1 MVCRL
6 PFARLPCTRRGPGSI
21 VADDGSFK
29 DGEVC
34 GLGPGRLV
42 LLVGPSGA
50 GKDAVLR
57 QARGRLAARQQF
69 VFVRR
74 VVTREPDGTEDHDC
88 VSAKEF
94 SARLRQGRFALSWQ
108 AHGLNYGI
116 PVEIDEAVR
125 SGGCVVLNASRMI
138 IAGARARYRNVA
150 VVLIDAPAELRADRL
165 AKRRREHA
173 FDLAARLAR
182 ATGFQPTDADLTIEN
197 AGALTVAAVTLV
209 DWLLAGEPGAAQSA
223 SGD

>member
-1 MVCRL
+1 
-6 PFARLPCTRRGPGSI
+6 
-21 VADDGSFK
+21 VADDGSSK

-34 GLGPGRLV
+34 RLGPGRVV

-50 GKDAVLR
+50 GKDAVLW
-57 QARGRLAARQQF
+57 QARGRLAGRKQF
-69 VFVRR
+69 AFVRR
-74 VVTREPDGTEDHDC
+74 VVTREPDGAEDHDC
-88 VSAKEF
+88 VSASEF
-94 SARLRQGRFALSWQ
+94 SARLRQGRFALNWQ

-125 SGGCVVLNASRMI
+125 GGGCVVLNASRTI

-173 FDLAARLAR
+173 FDVAARLAR
-182 ATGFQPTDADLTIEN
+182 ATGFQPTDADLTIDN
-197 AGALTVAAVTLV
+197 AGALTAAAETFV
-209 DWLLAGEPGAAQSA
+209 DWLLIGEAA